1 MSFKKLRK
9 VRPHEDVIEPDDHNN
24 LVDNLKI
31 AYNILQ
37 DRLPKI
43 DPTIIDKL
51 DELKSLINKMR
62 YVQYGDYVFAD
73 DHNMLVDAFNKV
85 ADICETLKR
94 LAFVPKE
101 TYSIVA
107 RAKARVLAWGV
118 EKLPYSES
126 YSLTT
131 GVIHPSGADPNNP
144 AWMPTG
150 GWSKVWDFNSQ
161 DEVTD
166 FGNYEIYGNWVA
178 ENSILHCTT
187 TSPDHR
193 YDIIRIVEG
202 VRASKMAVAFK
213 VHIEKNDSLGPD
225 KILQLVII
233 KDETS
238 KVLDAQ
244 MESYNE
250 TQFKCLGQWWNEDTW
265 YVLELDFD
273 NGKGRIYDPNGN
285 LLHETDV
292 GWSGVPNTPDQYK
305 VYIYDWRY
313 VYTTPIRENYCYVD
327 WVAIKYE

>member
-107 RAKARVLAWGV
+107 RAKARVLASSV
-118 EKLPYSES
+118 EKLPYKES

-131 GVIHPSGADPNNP
+131 SPITLDPNDPTWTP
-144 AWMPTG
+144 AE
-150 GWSKVWDFNSQ
+150 GWDKVWQFESSS
-161 DEVTD
+161 EISD
-166 FGNYEIYGNWVA
+166 FGNNGYDYAYVEDGLLKFNPPSGDSGHISRADSYRYKRVAIAFRIKIISISKVIRTMYVVKRANTHSSYTTIIDAYSQTELRLRDEGSGSSVVFTNTENWYALVVDYDVMKA
-178 ENSILHCTT
+178 
-187 TSPDHR
+187 R
-193 YDIIRIVEG
+193 VYDINKNLIAEVDVTWESF
-202 VRASKMAVAFK
+202 ASYSDM
-213 VHIEKNDSLGPD
+213 I
-225 KILQLVII
+225 
-233 KDETS
+233 
-238 KVLDAQ
+238 
-244 MESYNE
+244 
-250 TQFKCLGQWWNEDTW
+250 
-265 YVLELDFD
+265 
-273 NGKGRIYDPNGN
+273 
-285 LLHETDV
+285 
-292 GWSGVPNTPDQYK
+292 
-305 VYIYDWRY
+305 YIYEYNTSDL
-313 VYTTPIRENYCYVD
+313 VEDVEID
-327 WVAIKYE
+327 WVAIKYA